1 MTEAAATGPGAA
13 LTRRIAG
20 IETEYGITC
29 TLDGER
35 RLGPDEI
42 ARYMFRPVIE
52 EFGATNIFSSNA
64 GRLYLDVGS
73 HPEFA
78 TAECDS
84 VSQLVAHDRAGERML
99 DDLAARA
106 ETSLAEENI
115 GGKVYLFKNNV
126 DSSGNSYGCHE
137 NYLVGRG
144 MGLKALSKLLLPFLV
159 TRQLFCG
166 AGKIARPYPGSPY
179 EDEPEQYCFSQRAD
193 HVWDGVS
200 SATTRSRPIINTRDE
215 PHADSTRFRRL
226 HVIVGDS
233 NMSETTTALK
243 LGTTQLVLE
252 MIEAGVELPDFEVA
266 NEIKAIRLV
275 SRDMTGT
282 EPIPLR
288 NGGAVSALDMQRE
301 YLARARQW
309 LEVRP
314 DPAGESGS
322 AGADSADG
330 AAGPNGSAGSAGAN
344 TGTPNEEMG
353 RLLELWGRTLD
364 AVDSGDYSTI
374 DRDIDWAIKLSLL
387 RRYMDRGLDIADP
400 KLAQIDLAYHDVR
413 PGRGIFRILESRGA
427 VSRWITD
434 AEVDDAIANAPR
446 TTRAVLRGRF
456 LKAARAAG
464 ATTVVDWTHLK
475 VSGDDPV
482 TVVVDDPFAT
492 SNADAEK
499 LIDMLEAMPATH
511 AGDGPGDGAGR

>member
-1 MTEAAATGPGAA
+1 M
-13 LTRRIAG
+13 TRRIAG

-301 YLARARQW
+301 
-309 LEVRP
+309 
-314 DPAGESGS
+314 
-322 AGADSADG
+322 
-330 AAGPNGSAGSAGAN
+330 
-344 TGTPNEEMG
+344 
-353 RLLELWGRTLD
+353 
-364 AVDSGDYSTI
+364 
-374 DRDIDWAIKLSLL
+374 
-387 RRYMDRGLDIADP
+387 LDIVA
-400 KLAQIDLAYHDVR
+400 
-413 PGRGIFRILESRGA
+413 SRA
-427 VSRWITD
+427 P
-434 AEVDDAIANAPR
+434 EVP
-446 TTRAVLRGRF
+446 
-456 LKAARAAG
+456 AA
-464 ATTVVDWTHLK
+464 L
-475 VSGDDPV
+475 
-482 TVVVDDPFAT
+482 
-492 SNADAEK
+492 
-499 LIDMLEAMPATH
+499 
-511 AGDGPGDGAGR
+511 

>member
-1 MTEAAATGPGAA
+1 
-13 LTRRIAG
+13 
-20 IETEYGITC
+20 
-29 TLDGER
+29 
-35 RLGPDEI
+35 
-42 ARYMFRPVIE
+42 
-52 EFGATNIFSSNA
+52 
-64 GRLYLDVGS
+64 
-73 HPEFA
+73 
-78 TAECDS
+78 
-84 VSQLVAHDRAGERML
+84 
-99 DDLAARA
+99 
-106 ETSLAEENI
+106 
-115 GGKVYLFKNNV
+115 
-126 DSSGNSYGCHE
+126 
-137 NYLVGRG
+137 
-144 MGLKALSKLLLPFLV
+144 
-159 TRQLFCG
+159 
-166 AGKIARPYPGSPY
+166 
-179 EDEPEQYCFSQRAD
+179 
-193 HVWDGVS
+193 
-200 SATTRSRPIINTRDE
+200 
-215 PHADSTRFRRL
+215 
-226 HVIVGDS
+226 
-233 NMSETTTALK
+233 
-243 LGTTQLVLE
+243 

-282 EPIPLR
+282 ETIPLR

-314 DPAGESGS
+314 DPAGES
-322 AGADSADG
+322 
-330 AAGPNGSAGSAGAN
+330 GSAGSAGAN

-511 AGDGPGDGAGR
+511 AGDAPGDGAGR

>member
-1 MTEAAATGPGAA
+1 MADSVSGAAETSGGDGRA

-20 IETEYGITC
+20 IETEFGITC

-42 ARYMFRPVIE
+42 ARFMFRPVIE
-52 EFGATNIFSSNA
+52 EFGATNIFTANA

-84 VSQLVAHDRAGERML
+84 VSQLVAHDRAGERLL
-99 DDLAARA
+99 DELAAKA
-106 ETSLAEENI
+106 EAGLVGEDI
-115 GGKVYLFKNNV
+115 GGKVFLFKNNV
-126 DSSGNSYGCHE
+126 DSAGNSYGCHE
-137 NYLVGRG
+137 NYLVGRS

-159 TRQLFCG
+159 TRQLLCG

-243 LGTTQLVLE
+243 VGSTQLVLE

-282 EPIPLR
+282 APIPLR
-288 NGGAVSALDMQRE
+288 AGAQRTEASALQIQRAYLDAATAWLDRRDDSDGGTPTAE
-301 YLARARQW
+301 LAR
-309 LEVRP
+309 LV
-314 DPAGESGS
+314 
-322 AGADSADG
+322 
-330 AAGPNGSAGSAGAN
+330 
-344 TGTPNEEMG
+344 
-353 RLLELWGRTLD
+353 ELWGRVLD
-364 AVDSGDYSTI
+364 AVESGDWSTI
-374 DRDIDWAIKLSLL
+374 DRDIDWAIKWSLL

-400 KLAQIDLAYHDVR
+400 KLAQIDLAYHDIR
-413 PGRGIFRILESRGA
+413 PGRGIFRTLETRGA

-434 AEVDDAIANAPR
+434 AEVTEAMAAPPA
-446 TTRAVLRGRF
+446 TTRATLRGRF
-456 LKAARAAG
+456 LAAARAVG

-475 VSGDDPV
+475 VSGDDPRM
-482 TVVVDDPFAT
+482 VVVDDPFAT
-492 SNADAEK
+492 ADPRVDELVAH
-499 LIDMLEAMPATH
+499 LESL
-511 AGDGPGDGAGR
+511 GGGSR